1 MPGFMKRLYK
11 VMDEADIIVE
21 VLDARFPKETTNRII
36 EEFATRNKKTLIRA
50 LNKSDLVSKKFLIK
64 ATKMFEKTIIISAK
78 ERTGINILKK
88 TIKKGAKEQNKVA
101 FVGYPNTGKSSLIN
115 AISGRKSAPTSIK
128 AGFTRGEQFI
138 RISKEIMLID
148 SPGIIS
154 YGEMDE
160 AELALLGAKGFEQ
173 IKDIERCAEHIATYI
188 INANPKVLS
197 SKYNLTK
204 TKEADEVLEDIAKE
218 KCFLLKGGKPDVK
231 RASRLVLEEWQKGKL
246 NVFKN

>member
-78 ERTGINILKK
+78 ERTGINILKR

-160 AELALLGAKGFEQ
+160 AELSLLGAKGFEQ

-188 INANPKVLS
+188 INANPKALS

-204 TKEADEVLEDIAKE
+204 TKEADEVIEDIAKE
-218 KCFLLKGGKPDVK
+218 KGFLLKGGKPDVK
-231 RASRLVLEEWQKGKL
+231 RASRLVLEDWQKGKL